1 MVSGPRWKPYLRA
14 RRRGLAKQQLSE
26 WVAMWLVGNLC
37 RGCGAVIEAAQFAV
51 WHTYW
56 GAMLAPCHAAC
67 REAGMKAE
75 AYECQ
80 CIDADC
86 NDCRHFKRG
95 EVIKR
100 WLSCMEDGKP
110 SMRLVNMG
118 LVTGHCLKLNLPVMA
133 QPNKWSGLPCFEH
146 RRSPQPQIT

>member
-1 MVSGPRWKPYLRA
+1 
-14 RRRGLAKQQLSE
+14 
-26 WVAMWLVGNLC
+26 MWLVGNLC

-86 NDCRHFKRG
+86 NDCRHYKRG
-95 EVIKR
+95 SIAPKIVSKLR
-100 WLSCMEDGKP
+100 RTDGRIE
-110 SMRLVNMG
+110 M
-118 LVTGHCLKLNLPVMA
+118 VTHQPNWIDGWCDKLNKPTVA

-146 RRSPQPQIT
+146 RRTPQAT